1 MASIQDLW
9 SGKTS
14 PAHSHPTK
22 VKTLKQS
29 LKPSVKSKQK
39 MLMFLELKNGKWD
52 NAGLHHGRGFLPRLA
67 SCLDA
72 QYWGVP
78 QTQKTH
84 LPCRRS
90 CWRDVPGKYYL
101 SPKACQ
107 GILRRASARGKE
119 LPEAAEEWR
128 WSVQAQCA

>member
-39 MLMFLELKNGKWD
+39 MLMFLELKKVNGKMPDLSW
-52 NAGLHHGRGFLPRLA
+52 AKISPLPGEFSMPNISESPREEDA
-67 SCLDA
+67 SILS
-72 QYWGVP
+72 QILLVN
-78 QTQKTH
+78 
-84 LPCRRS
+84 
-90 CWRDVPGKYYL
+90 VPGKYYL
-101 SPKACQ
+101 SQKACQ
-107 GILRRASARGKE
+107 GILRRAAARGKE
-119 LPEAAEEWR
+119 LPELLKVALEM
-128 WSVQAQCA
+128 QAQSA